1 MASSSYQNAI
11 RLNNQGVLQFENG
24 NYEHARLLF
33 REALEAV
40 KISMAA
46 FSESDGANAGPSVGF
61 GWSKNGPLHAELGLP
76 IPAASNFIFRRALVL
91 LPSCE
96 VLPTRAELTEEST
109 AIIYNLALAHM
120 ISGFL
125 TNCSSLL
132 DRSRKFF
139 EIVTAMRQ
147 RRTESAKLIS
157 EQLLDTAIY
166 NNLGWINE
174 EFCDYH
180 AAQQFYHEVSARLGS
195 LNHSGFV
202 DQKDCEGFITNLVLD
217 AHPDMAAA
225 A

>member
-1 MASSSYQNAI
+1 MSSSSYHQAI
-11 RLNNQGVLQFENG
+11 CLNNQGVSHFESG
-24 NYEHARLLF
+24 NYERARLLF

-40 KISMAA
+40 KASMAE
-46 FSESDGANAGPSVGF
+46 FTQSDGQNAGPSVGF
-61 GWSKNGPLHAELGLP
+61 SWSKNGPLHAELGLP
-76 IPAASNFIFRRALVL
+76 IPAASNFIFRRALAIV
-91 LPSCE
+91 PSRE
-96 VLPTRAELTEEST
+96 VPATSAEFTEECT

-139 EIVTAMRQ
+139 EIVAAMRQ
-147 RRTESAKLIS
+147 RRSESAKLIS

-174 EFCDYH
+174 EFCDYR